1 MVKATGQLF
10 IVSAPSGAGKTSL
23 VKALVAALS
32 DIEVSVSHTT
42 RAQRADERPGV
53 DYHFSDVDAFKKI
66 VEQAGFLEHA
76 TVFGNYYGTSK
87 SLVSKALDSGVDVI
101 LEIDWQGAQQVR
113 KTLAGS
119 CSVFILPPSKAVLE
133 DRLRGRGQ
141 DSDDIIEK
149 RMRVAVDEMS
159 HYKEY
164 DYLVVN
170 DDFELALQELRS
182 IVQSHRLNVNRSQV
196 LHADLIG
203 QLLK

>member
-1 MVKATGQLF
+1 MKATGQLF

-23 VKALVAALS
+23 VKALVAALGE
-32 DIEVSVSHTT
+32 IEVSVSHTT

-53 DYHFSDVDAFKKI
+53 DYHFCDVAAFQKI

-87 SLVSKALDSGVDVI
+87 SLVSETLQRGVDVI

-159 HYKEY
+159 HFDEY

-196 LHADLIG
+196 LHADLIE